1 MKNKFFTRQICA
13 YAQICRLWQN
23 GEIIM
28 KKSFSSVMILIFV
41 LIFVCVLSFAIFQ
54 DNEKKQNYF
63 NATVLQIHE
72 DSILV
77 ECLDVTNGVVSQGEE
92 VEVSTNVVSANGV
105 PELEM
110 GDNIRIV
117 CGEVTDSIPLS
128 TEQVFAIYL
137 LDADGNVIVPN

>member
-1 MKNKFFTRQICA
+1 
-13 YAQICRLWQN
+13 
-23 GEIIM
+23 M

-41 LIFVCVLSFAIFQ
+41 LIFVCVLSFAICQ

-63 NATVLQIHE
+63 NATVLEIYD

-105 PELEM
+105 PELEI

-117 CGEVTDSIPLS
+117 CGEVTDSIPLE

-137 LDADGNVIVPN
+137 LDEDGNVIDSE

>member
-1 MKNKFFTRQICA
+1 
-13 YAQICRLWQN
+13 
-23 GEIIM
+23 M

-41 LIFVCVLSFAIFQ
+41 LILVCVLSFAGCQ

-63 NATVLQIHE
+63 NATVLEIHE

-105 PELEM
+105 PELKI

-117 CGEVTDSIPLS
+117 CGEVTDSIPLE
-128 TEQVFAIYL
+128 TEQVYAIYL
-137 LDADGNVIVPN
+137 LNEDGNAIVPE